1 MDPQMQYYPFPG
13 KQLHYPCEW
22 RRIPIPPGQRE
33 VRMEFGSMKVAF
45 EAPYKTVDEERG
57 ACAIRVEARS
67 PKGFLVAFP
76 GELDGSLSKRAIV
89 PEQPLAEMLG
99 V

>member
-33 VRMEFGSMKVAF
+33 VRMEFGPMTVAF
-45 EAPYKTVDEERG
+45 EAPYKIVDEERG
-57 ACAIRVEARS
+57 TCAIRVEARS

-89 PEQPLAEMLG
+89 PEQPLAEILG